1 MPSRN
6 SVGVERKIEHT
17 LFLLSVWTKG
27 IAGFLETIAG
37 LLLLFI
43 PKSGLNA
50 FVILLTAPE
59 LAEDPTDRLAILLQ
73 RTVQDLGTDTKFF
86 ASSYLI
92 VHGLIKVFLVAGLLG
107 CRLWS
112 YSVSLWFLAAF
123 IAYQTYRFLFT
134 HSLWLIA
141 LNILDL
147 IAACEATVV
156 AQEPYKFL
164 NEIPIGGEG
173 GWDILTIDP
182 ASRLYLSHATKVIV

>member
-107 CRLWS
+107 GRLWS
-112 YSVSLWFLAAF
+112 YRVSLWFLAAF
-123 IAYQTYRFLFT
+123 IVYQTYRFLFT

-141 LNILDL
+141 LNILD
-147 IAACEATVV
+147 
-156 AQEPYKFL
+156 
-164 NEIPIGGEG
+164 
-173 GWDILTIDP
+173 
-182 ASRLYLSHATKVIV
+182 VIVAYLIWREYRVRNGQAARSVTSAIEEGQRLPK

>member
-1 MPSRN
+1 VPPRG
-6 SVGVERKIEHT
+6 SVGLERKIEHR

-27 IAGFLETIAG
+27 IAGLLETIAG

-50 FVILLTAPE
+50 FVIFLTAPE
-59 LAEDPTDRLAILLQ
+59 LAEDPTDRLATLLQ
-73 RTVQDLGTDTKFF
+73 RIVQELGADTKFF

-107 CRLWS
+107 GRLWS

-123 IAYQTYRFLFT
+123 IGYQTYRFLFT

-141 LNILDL
+141 LNVIDV
-147 IAACEATVV
+147 VV
-156 AQEPYKFL
+156 A
-164 NEIPIGGEG
+164 
-173 GWDILTIDP
+173 
-182 ASRLYLSHATKVIV
+182 YLIWREYQVRKGQPNNSITGATRTAR